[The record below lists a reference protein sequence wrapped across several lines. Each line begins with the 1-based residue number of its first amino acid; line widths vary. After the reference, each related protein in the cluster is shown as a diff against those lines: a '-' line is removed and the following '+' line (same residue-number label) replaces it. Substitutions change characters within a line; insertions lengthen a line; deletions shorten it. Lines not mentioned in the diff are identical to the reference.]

1 MRVDAFRS
9 LRSVTPSTFMVETR
23 STSGILAGG
32 TSTRRLCRISSLDFF
47 ASSLKFWSQPRRI
60 CDLIHLARLFAL
72 MRGRSSKYRQ
82 HTWQESSAGAEDAG
96 LRLRWRFRSGFQRV
110 RGGRVADKSHVV

>member
-1 MRVDAFRS
+1 MCVDAFRS
-9 LRSVTPSTFMVETR
+9 TRSVTPSTFMVETR

-32 TSTRRLCRISSLDFF
+32 TSPRRLCRISSLDFF
-47 ASSLKFWSQPRRI
+47 ALSLKLLVAAQT
-60 CDLIHLARLFAL
+60 DLIHLARLFAL

-96 LRLRWRFRSGFQRV
+96 LRLRCQMMKDQSQSPAPRW
-110 RGGRVADKSHVV
+110 H